1 MAVTKAN
8 ERKNPNP
15 QGKGGVPVLRDL
27 GAFAP
32 GGVGRKTPVEF
43 FRDYCVS
50 SLVLAARFH
59 FRPVAGKPYFL
70 YSTGDGW
77 LLSLVGPT
85 EWGERLPGPFVAAC
99 ELRLDMTWQ
108 VEFDARDM
116 PAPVAD
122 KLASFVEGF
131 TATLDDQ
138 EDIADALPSYVS
150 HLPYYRR
157 VLASGLAASLRL
169 SSPAQPALRAL
180 LDSAPRALAF
190 EAEDAD
196 P

>member
-15 QGKGGVPVLRDL
+15 QGKGAVPVLRDL
-27 GAFAP
+27 GAFNP

-59 FRPVAGKPYFL
+59 FRPVAEKSYFL
-70 YSTGDGW
+70 YSTGEGW
-77 LLSLVGPT
+77 LLSLIGPR
-85 EWGERLPGPFVAAC
+85 EWGDRLPGPFVAAC
-99 ELRLDMTWQ
+99 TLRHDMTWQ
-108 VEFDARDM
+108 VEFDTEHLPSA
-116 PAPVAD
+116 VAE
-122 KLASFVEGF
+122 KLVDFVEGF
-131 TATLDDQ
+131 TDTLDNQD
-138 EDIADALPSYVS
+138 DISAGLPTYVD

-169 SSPAQPALRAL
+169 SSPTQPALRAV
-180 LDSAPRALAF
+180 LDSATLALSFDSRERPA
-190 EAEDAD
+190 
-196 P
+196 